1 MEYFSKEFN
10 DFFKDLSKNNKTE
23 WFHANKKRYEEFVK
37 EPFEEFVAE
46 MISQMQKED
55 SDINILPKDA
65 IFRINRDLRFSKDKK
80 PYKEWVSAVISKFG
94 KRDKSYP
101 GIYFHIGTEGLMLGG
116 GMHRM
121 EKEDVDKVRRH
132 IQKNSAE
139 FTRLIEDKKFKKVF
153 GDLKGDRNK
162 VLPEEYKK
170 DAEKQPYL
178 FNKAFFFLAEYKDP
192 KVILRDD
199 LAEFMMSHY
208 KSGKD
213 LSNFLKK
220 AVS

>member
-1 MEYFSKEFN
+1 MEYFTKEFN
-10 DFFKDLSKNNKTE
+10 DFFKDLSKNNNTE

-46 MISQMQKED
+46 MISKMQKED
-55 SDINILPKDA
+55 SEINILPKDA

-101 GIYFHIGTEGLMLGG
+101 GIYFHIGTKGLMLGG

-121 EKEDVDKVRRH
+121 EKEDLDKVRRH

-139 FTRLIEDKKFKKVF
+139 FTRLIEDKEFKKVF

-178 FNKAFFFLAEYKDP
+178 ANKEFYFIAEYKDP